1 MKTLITAA
9 ALAALAFTG
18 AQAGEAQL
26 VKASGQ
32 TVVTDAVTGETYVIS
47 GKRYPRVREAWVAP
61 PGWTQRVYVV
71 GEAIPADLLR
81 GPYVITD
88 YRRFGLPRPK
98 GDEKWIRVGPDVLLV
113 RVGTGN
119 VLMRIENVFY

>member
-1 MKTLITAA
+1 MKILVTAA
-9 ALAALAFTG
+9 ALAALSAAG
-18 AQAGEAQL
+18 VQAGEAQL
-26 VKASGQ
+26 IRASGQ
-32 TVVTDAVTGETYVIS
+32 TVVTDAATGETYIIS

-71 GEAIPADLLR
+71 GQAVPADLL
-81 GPYVITD
+81 GGSYVITD
-88 YRRFGLPRPK
+88 YRRYGLPRPQ